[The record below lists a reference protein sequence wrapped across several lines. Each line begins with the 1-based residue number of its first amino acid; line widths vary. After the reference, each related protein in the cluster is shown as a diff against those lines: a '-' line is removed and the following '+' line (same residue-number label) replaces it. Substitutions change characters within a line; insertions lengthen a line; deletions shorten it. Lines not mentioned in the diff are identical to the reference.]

1 MAKKEAICIR
11 LSPDSLSKL
20 EALQKTEKAPSRN
33 AVIEAAVDF
42 YYSYKNSE
50 ISQDFLCSIY
60 GQKVEGV
67 VGNSTKRINSNL
79 FKLAVEMNIVS
90 RLLASQLDISKD
102 QYDSLRRRAVEDAK
116 GTKGII
122 SAYEAQV

>member
-1 MAKKEAICIR
+1 MEKKEKITVHIA
-11 LSPDSLSKL
+11 PDKLRKL
-20 EALQKTEKAPSRN
+20 EALQKTESAGSRN

-116 GTKGII
+116 STKGII

>member
-42 YYSYKNSE
+42 
-50 ISQDFLCSIY
+50 
-60 GQKVEGV
+60 
-67 VGNSTKRINSNL
+67 STVIKIQR
-79 FKLAVEMNIVS
+79 
-90 RLLASQLDISKD
+90 
-102 QYDSLRRRAVEDAK
+102 SLRIFSVPYTGRRLKVLWV
-116 GTKGII
+116 T
-122 SAYEAQV
+122 AQSESIVICLNWRLK